1 MDAAGNRSAAASA
14 MGSTLPASNAPI
26 LDLIAGHDWSRFSG
40 ATVVGNE
47 VTIQGMGRGI
57 IPLAKDPNKPVVK
70 NPPINLQGPHLKL
83 SGDFSVAYTLEA
95 AASKNAVISLYGTLP
110 VIQDEWRQE
119 GKTVNIGAKNGK
131 LNVEIY
137 NGSSVTPAK
146 ATFAAPNTG
155 TLTVKLMK
163 KNGKFTFFAN
173 GASVGEMTDPGVFN
187 EGKVYFGADADVG
200 SSFVLKSLSAQKE
213 SSSAAINIVDYVVPI
228 VAQSDVALRTL
239 AAQKTPHLQIGTA
252 VASNPLLSEPQYA
265 QTLGREFGMV
275 TPENVMKFQFIHPQR
290 NMYAFAEADAV
301 VDFAQKNHIQIHG
314 HTLVWSEA
322 VPRWVTDGRFNSAEL
337 KTIMEDHIKTVVGRY
352 KGKIRDWDVI
362 NEPLN
367 DDRFNVNLGLR
378 ESVWYKAMGEQFM
391 DIALRAAHKA
401 DPDAKLYINEYGCEE
416 DNEKADALY
425 KIAKRLLDR
434 GVPLHGIGFQLHEDI
449 GKDSDGTYTPVT
461 PAEFKA
467 NLKRF
472 TDLGLEVRVSE
483 IDVNIHGDVTN
494 ALINQQGD
502 YYKSMLQLAAE
513 NNAFT
518 AFSSWGFTDRY
529 SSLAPADEY
538 NVFGNGMMYDEN
550 YNPKP
555 AFNKMRAYLQ
565 N

>member
-1 MDAAGNRSAAASA
+1 
-14 MGSTLPASNAPI
+14 
-26 LDLIAGHDWSRFSG
+26 
-40 ATVVGNE
+40 
-47 VTIQGMGRGI
+47 
-57 IPLAKDPNKPVVK
+57 
-70 NPPINLQGPHLKL
+70 
-83 SGDFSVAYTLEA
+83 
-95 AASKNAVISLYGTLP
+95 
-110 VIQDEWRQE
+110 
-119 GKTVNIGAKNGK
+119 
-131 LNVEIY
+131 
-137 NGSSVTPAK
+137 
-146 ATFAAPNTG
+146 
-155 TLTVKLMK
+155 MK